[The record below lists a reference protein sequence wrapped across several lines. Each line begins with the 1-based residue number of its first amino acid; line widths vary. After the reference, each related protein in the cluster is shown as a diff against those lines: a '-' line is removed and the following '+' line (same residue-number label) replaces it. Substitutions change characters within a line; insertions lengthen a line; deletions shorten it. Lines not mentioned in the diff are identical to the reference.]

1 MRALGVG
8 TGFLQT
14 PAQSCLRG
22 VCMIQSSY
30 PTFVNKGLRA
40 LNSSLKDLS
49 TTFTKLT
56 SGMRINKAADDAAGL
71 AVASNLSTSAR
82 LESQALR
89 NIGDAQ
95 SALSVADGAVS
106 QIQGMNERRM
116 ELAMQSA
123 NGTYSTEQRAAMQAE
138 YQQLGEEIQ
147 RTTETTE
154 FNGTK
159 LLNGESLSIQV
170 GITNSPDASLSV
182 GGLDIGSA
190 FAASAA
196 SDISTQAGA
205 QAALATTQGFSKSV
219 SSQRTEYIGS
229 AQSRLGSIES
239 TITTSREAT
248 MGSYSRI
255 MDADIANESA
265 NLTMQ
270 SIRAQA
276 GVSMLAQSKNI
287 NSLAVSMLLG

>member
-1 MRALGVG
+1 
-8 TGFLQT
+8 
-14 PAQSCLRG
+14 
-22 VCMIQSSY
+22 MIQSSY
-30 PTFVNKGLRA
+30 PTFINKGLRA
-40 LNSSLKDLS
+40 LNSSLKELS

-89 NIGDAQ
+89 NAGDAQ

-123 NGTYSTEQRAAMQAE
+123 NGTYSSEQRAAMQAE

-147 RTTETTE
+147 RTAETTE

-205 QAALATTQGFSKSV
+205 QAALATTQDFSKSV

-229 AQSRLGSIES
+229 AQSRLSSLEN
-239 TITTSREAT
+239 TITNSREAT
-248 MGSYSRI
+248 IGAYSRI
-255 MDADIANESA
+255 TDAYIADESA

-276 GVSMLAQSKNI
+276 GVAVLAQSKNI
-287 NSLAVSMLLG
+287 NSLAVGMLLG